1 MEQNF
6 CYIQVNQ
13 ICFKSGGQPS
23 ESPSVCCKVERK
35 GVITLGEGILPHT
48 FKLSCPFS
56 SRGTEVSG
64 YQKGVL

>member
-35 GVITLGEGILPHT
+35 GVITLGEGILASH
-48 FKLSCPFS
+48 F
-56 SRGTEVSG
+56 
-64 YQKGVL
+64 QA